1 MPYIATD
8 IAGAL
13 AAPSLARRWRARAV
27 VIAGL
32 GVVVAGVLLSAAAG
46 AVASLPLLIAAVSVI
61 GLGHGAALALVSDLI
76 ISNAPEEQT
85 GSAAAS
91 QEVAGELGTA
101 LGIAAGGTVGVLTYR
116 ISIDSLLPP
125 DTDASTAEAARSS
138 LHEAFAAAS
147 RLADD
152 GALLAAVREAAANG
166 LTVYAVLA
174 AALTAGT
181 ALTVAV
187 GLRRA
192 RSE

>member
-1 MPYIATD
+1 M
-8 IAGAL
+8 
-13 AAPSLARRWRARAV
+13 
-27 VIAGL
+27 IAGL
-32 GVVVAGVLLSAAAG
+32 GVVVAGVLLS
-46 AVASLPLLIAAVSVI
+46 
-61 GLGHGAALALVSDLI
+61 
-76 ISNAPEEQT
+76 
-85 GSAAAS
+85 
-91 QEVAGELGTA
+91 
-101 LGIAAGGTVGVLTYR
+101 AAGGTVGVLTYR

-152 GALLAAVREAAANG
+152 GALLAAVGEAAANG